1 MSDQETKPLEGSTVA
16 APVESTEAAPAPV
29 AEAAT
34 KNEQTD
40 AMAVDEKP
48 AATTQ
53 EANAKTDDDKSAA
66 APTETN
72 DNQTNEISVLN
83 PPKNMLRIK
92 RDLIAQDGKTKANKF
107 DPSVMEETSDPV
119 LIRSQVHFYFSDV
132 NLASDKF
139 MREQTGGTEN
149 KAIPLAT
156 ITSFKRMRRFQPH
169 SAVITALKES
179 NFVVI
184 EGEEGKETIR
194 RQKAWDP
201 SKITK
206 LEERSVYV
214 KGFGNEIPSTQFD
227 IEAFFTQY
235 GEIHSVRL
243 RRGEDGGFKGSV
255 FVEWADQETA
265 EKFMAL
271 DPKPTWKEHDLLIL
285 WKADYTQQ
293 KNQAIKEGR
302 IQPKNNHGKPFH
314 RGRGRGGFRGTQREG
329 ADSNDWKKRRDEDQ
343 KRGFGGDRRDSRD
356 QRGRGRGRGR
366 GGRGRGDHRGGR
378 GRDQAEEPQEK
389 KEPVKAT
396 NENGELP
403 APKINISSDA
413 ATANGKRARDDDAQ
427 DRPTKKVDT
436 KEAAPETS

>member
-1 MSDQETKPLEGSTVA
+1 MSDQDTKPLEASTVA
-16 APVESTEAAPAPV
+16 APVESTEAAPATEPVVVSEEASVKAENDKPATTTEEAGAKTEDDKPV
-29 AEAAT
+29 AET
-34 KNEQTD
+34 NG
-40 AMAVDEKP
+40 
-48 AATTQ
+48 
-53 EANAKTDDDKSAA
+53 NKTS
-66 APTETN
+66 EV
-72 DNQTNEISVLN
+72 SVLN
-83 PPKNMLRIK
+83 PPKNMLRVK
-92 RDLIAQDGKTKANKF
+92 RDFGAQDGNTKANKF
-107 DPSVMEETSDPV
+107 DPTVLEETSDPV
-119 LIRSQVHFYFSDV
+119 LIRSQVHFYFSDS

-149 KAIPLAT
+149 KAIPLTT
-156 ITSFKRMRRFQPH
+156 ITSFKRMRRFQPQ

-179 NFVVI
+179 NFIVI

-201 SKITK
+201 TKATK
-206 LEERSVYV
+206 LEERSIYV

-243 RRGEDGGFKGSV
+243 RRGDDGGFKGSV

-271 DPKPTWKEHDLLIL
+271 DPKPTWKEHDLLIM
-285 WKADYTQQ
+285 WKAEYTKQ
-293 KNQAIKEGR
+293 KNDAIREGK

-314 RGRGRGGFRGTQREG
+314 RGRGRGGFRGTQRDG
-329 ADSNDWKKRRDEDQ
+329 ADANDWKKRRDVDQ
-343 KRGFGGDRRDSRD
+343 KRGFAERRDSHD

-378 GRDQAEEPQEK
+378 GRDQAEEQSEK
-389 KEPVKAT
+389 KESAKAT

-403 APKINISSDA
+403 APKINIGAD
-413 ATANGKRARDDDAQ
+413 TNGKRARDDDAEK
-427 DRPTKKVDT
+427 DRPAKKVDT
-436 KEAAPETS
+436 KESAAETS

>member
-1 MSDQETKPLEGSTVA
+1 MSDQDTKPLEASTAA
-16 APVESTEAAPAPV
+16 APVESTEAAPAPA
-29 AEAAT
+29 AEPAVNAEET
-34 KNEQTD
+34 S
-40 AMAVDEKP
+40 AMDEDVKP
-48 AATTQ
+48 AAT
-53 EANAKTDDDKSAA
+53 EANGDKTSVV
-66 APTETN
+66 
-72 DNQTNEISVLN
+72 SVLN
-83 PPKNMLRIK
+83 PPKNMLRVK
-92 RDLIAQDGKTKANKF
+92 RDLGAQDGKTKANKF
-107 DPSVMEETSDPV
+107 DPTVMEETSDPV
-119 LIRSQVHFYFSDV
+119 QIRSQVHFYFSDS

-139 MREQTGGTEN
+139 MREQTGGAEN

-156 ITSFKRMRRFQPH
+156 ITSFKRMRRFQPP

-179 NFVVI
+179 NFIVI

-201 SKITK
+201 TK
-206 LEERSVYV
+206 TAKTEERSVYV

-243 RRGEDGGFKGSV
+243 RRGDDGGFKGSV

-271 DPKPTWKEHDLLIL
+271 DPKPTWKEHDLLIM
-285 WKADYTQQ
+285 WKAEYTKQ
-293 KNQAIKEGR
+293 KNDAIREGK
-302 IQPKNNHGKPFH
+302 IQPKNNHGKPFQ
-314 RGRGRGGFRGTQREG
+314 RGRGRGGFRGNQREG

-378 GRDQAEEPQEK
+378 GRDQAEEQQEK

-403 APKINISSDA
+403 APKINIGGD
-413 ATANGKRARDDDAQ
+413 ANGKRARDDGAEN
-427 DRPTKKVDT
+427 DRPAKKVDT
-436 KEAAPETS
+436 KEAAAETS

>member
-1 MSDQETKPLEGSTVA
+1 
-16 APVESTEAAPAPV
+16 
-29 AEAAT
+29 
-34 KNEQTD
+34 
-40 AMAVDEKP
+40 
-48 AATTQ
+48 
-53 EANAKTDDDKSAA
+53 
-66 APTETN
+66 
-72 DNQTNEISVLN
+72 
-83 PPKNMLRIK
+83 
-92 RDLIAQDGKTKANKF
+92 
-107 DPSVMEETSDPV
+107 
-119 LIRSQVHFYFSDV
+119 
-132 NLASDKF
+132 

-156 ITSFKRMRRFQPH
+156 ITSFKRMRRFQPQ

-179 NFVVI
+179 NFIVI
-184 EGEEGKETIR
+184 EGEEGNETIR

-201 SKITK
+201 TKTTK

-227 IEAFFTQY
+227 IEAFFTQH

-243 RRGEDGGFKGSV
+243 RRGDDGGFKGSV

-271 DPKPTWKEHDLLIL
+271 DPKPTWKEHDLLIM
-285 WKADYTQQ
+285 WKAEYTRQ
-293 KNQAIKEGR
+293 KNEAIRDGK

-329 ADSNDWKKRRDEDQ
+329 TDSNDWKKRRDEDQ

-366 GGRGRGDHRGGR
+366 GGRGRGDHRGDR
-378 GRDQAEEPQEK
+378 GRDQAEQPQEK

-403 APKINISSDA
+403 APKINIGGD
-413 ATANGKRARDDDAQ
+413 ANGKRARDDGAET
-427 DRPTKKVDT
+427 DRPAKKVDT
-436 KEAAPETS
+436 KEGAAETS

>member
-1 MSDQETKPLEGSTVA
+1 MSDQDTMPLEASTAA
-16 APVESTEAAPAPV
+16 APVESTESAPAPA
-29 AEAAT
+29 AE
-34 KNEQTD
+34 
-40 AMAVDEKP
+40 P
-48 AATTQ
+48 ASLTEDTSM
-53 EANAKTDDDKSAA
+53 KTEEDKSATDA
-66 APTETN
+66 NESK
-72 DNQTNEISVLN
+72 TNEVSVLN
-83 PPKNMLRIK
+83 PPKNMLRVK
-92 RDLIAQDGKTKANKF
+92 RDVGAQDSNTKANKF
-107 DPSVMEETSDPV
+107 DPTVLKETSDPV
-119 LIRSQVHFYFSDV
+119 QIRSQVHFYFSDS
-132 NLASDKF
+132 NLSSDKF

-149 KAIPLAT
+149 KAIPLTT
-156 ITSFKRMRRFQPH
+156 ITSFKRMRRFQPQ

-179 NFVVI
+179 NFIVI
-184 EGEEGKETIR
+184 EGEEGNETIR

-201 SKITK
+201 TKTTK

-243 RRGEDGGFKGSV
+243 RRGDDGGFKGSV

-271 DPKPTWKEHDLLIL
+271 DPKPTWKEHDLLIM
-285 WKADYTQQ
+285 WKAEYTRQ
-293 KNQAIKEGR
+293 KNEAIRDGK

-329 ADSNDWKKRRDEDQ
+329 TDSNDWKKRRDEDQ

-366 GGRGRGDHRGGR
+366 GGRGRGDHRGDR
-378 GRDQAEEPQEK
+378 GRDQVEQPQEK

-403 APKINISSDA
+403 APKINIGSAD
-413 ATANGKRARDDDAQ
+413 ANGKRARDDGAET
-427 DRPTKKVDT
+427 DRPAKKVDT
-436 KEAAPETS
+436 KEGAAETS